1 MASIQKRGNRW
12 FARYRDNTGHE
23 HGQRFDRKIDA
34 QRWLDAQTA
43 ALVTGQYCDPRAGKI
58 TLRKYGEEW
67 QATAPHGPT
76 TRDLVSRSL
85 ERHIYPVLGDLPMR
99 AIRTT
104 QIQALVTTMGIV
116 LAPSTVRVKYSYL
129 MSIMHAAV
137 RDKVIASSPCEG
149 VRLPE
154 VRKKEVQIP
163 SLAVLDAL
171 RETLPERFQA
181 VVDLVAGSG
190 LRQGEVFGMEVDGLD
205 FLRTRSVDVHQQL
218 ITLANQAPYLDEP
231 KSVESYRVVPLA
243 QVTLNALAAH
253 LALYPA
259 RTVTITDR
267 TDPHKP
273 VEREARLV
281 FTLDDETPV
290 ARHTWSGIWA
300 PVAKAARLPARTG
313 LHVLRHLY
321 ASLLIR
327 HGESVKTVQKRLGHS
342 SAAITLD
349 TYAHVWP
356 DADDRTRDAVQDALA
371 PKIDDAADN
380 LRTGDGS

>member
-1 MASIQKRGNRW
+1 MISTG
-12 FARYRDNTGHE
+12 YRNPLHDGAPVLTSPSPLHALSNPV
-23 HGQRFDRKIDA
+23 DR
-34 QRWLDAQTA
+34 L
-43 ALVTGQYCDPRAGKI
+43 
-58 TLRKYGEEW
+58 
-67 QATAPHGPT
+67 
-76 TRDLVSRSL
+76 SRSQL
-85 ERHIYPVLGDLPMR
+85 HQVDG

-129 MSIMHAAV
+129 VSIMHAAV

-190 LRQGEVFGMEVDGLD
+190 LRQGEVFGLEVDGLD

-267 TDPHKP
+267 TDPRSRSS
-273 VEREARLV
+273 V
-281 FTLDDETPV
+281 
-290 ARHTWSGIWA
+290 
-300 PVAKAARLPARTG
+300 
-313 LHVLRHLY
+313 
-321 ASLLIR
+321 R
-327 HGESVKTVQKRLGHS
+327 HG
-342 SAAITLD
+342 
-349 TYAHVWP
+349 
-356 DADDRTRDAVQDALA
+356 
-371 PKIDDAADN
+371 
-380 LRTGDGS
+380 

>member
-1 MASIQKRGNRW
+1 ML
-12 FARYRDNTGHE
+12 
-23 HGQRFDRKIDA
+23 GQVISLANDAPGLTDA
-34 QRWLDAQTA
+34 QLRDRLTA
-43 ALVTGQYCDPRAGKI
+43 LTKACTRSFAINHVC
-58 TLRKYGEEW
+58 
-67 QATAPHGPT
+67 QAPPA
-76 TRDLVSRSL
+76 SRSST
-85 ERHIYPVLGDLPMR
+85 V
-99 AIRTT
+99 ATS
-104 QIQALVTTMGIV
+104 
-116 LAPSTVRVKYSYL
+116 APSTTSSATTAP
-129 MSIMHAAV
+129 SIRARNTAE
-137 RDKVIASSPCEG
+137 ASIRPASISPSTARSESHTVTTSRMLDCVLACEG

-154 VRKKEVQIP
+154 VSKKEVQIP

-190 LRQGEVFGMEVDGLD
+190 LRQGEVFGLEVDGLD

-231 KSVESYRVVPLA
+231 KSVESCRVVPLA

-253 LALYPA
+253 PPLYPA

-267 TDPHKP
+267 TDPRKP

-281 FTLDDETPV
+281 FTLDDGTPV

-300 PVAKAARLPARTG
+300 PVAKATRLPARTG

-356 DADDRTRDAVQDALA
+356 DADDRTQDALA